1 MKSWPSLSHRWLP
14 QHSHLSL
21 KWTENFRQLVTGI
34 ELRPEMHW
42 RNVAAKGVQSG
53 WGKTPSLDVSGEL
66 EDVKLWWH
74 TVSQTDLAARPE
86 GKIFNDPALG
96 TKETR
101 KHELGC
107 WYQKSEAGSTSL
119 RQKLGSNSQQYPHHP
134 LKQGNEFCLLCTL
147 FLKTMPADYLAE
159 RDILDIFRTCAFLKC
174 ILAKHTFKDCKDNH
188 LEWKSNCKLQ
198 RPSFFQ
204 EWQLLTF
211 HYSL

>member
-53 WGKTPSLDVSGEL
+53 WGKTSSLDVSGEL

-86 GKIFNDPALG
+86 CKIFNDPALVLALKRPENINWDADIRKVKLVAPVCGRSWAATPNSTHTTHSSKGMNSVFFAPCFSRPCQQTTWLRG
-96 TKETR
+96 TFWTF
-101 KHELGC
+101 
-107 WYQKSEAGSTSL
+107 SEPVHFWSA
-119 RQKLGSNSQQYPHHP
+119 Y
-134 LKQGNEFCLLCTL
+134 
-147 FLKTMPADYLAE
+147 
-159 RDILDIFRTCAFLKC
+159 
-174 ILAKHTFKDCKDNH
+174 
-188 LEWKSNCKLQ
+188 
-198 RPSFFQ
+198 
-204 EWQLLTF
+204 
-211 HYSL
+211 